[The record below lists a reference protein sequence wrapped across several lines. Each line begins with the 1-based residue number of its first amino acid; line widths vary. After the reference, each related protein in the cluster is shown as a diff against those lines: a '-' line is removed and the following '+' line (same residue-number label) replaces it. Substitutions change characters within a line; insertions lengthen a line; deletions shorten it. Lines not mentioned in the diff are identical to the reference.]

1 MRNEASIHLQCKSA
15 IIRLGPQ
22 VSDSVSTLAHAHAP
36 LPCSTSC
43 QEAAAK
49 PDDSRLLLDC
59 ALALHRL
66 AAGGAFPQGHWV
78 LSPWLCG
85 ARQLCL
91 RWHAFCGRLRRCPA
105 VAPGILCQAP
115 ARIFHGWLFIWRDW
129 IWICLILRPQICYPL
144 PLP

>member
-1 MRNEASIHLQCKSA
+1 MRLQFICSASQQSSDWDPKSA
-15 IIRLGPQ
+15 IRYPRSPMLM
-22 VSDSVSTLAHAHAP
+22 
-36 LPCSTSC
+36 LPCPAPPVA

-105 VAPGILCQAP
+105 VAHGILCQAP